1 MYSEQNYPGYEAL
14 ITYLTRSRNKSFLGF
29 LRRCR
34 DVIVATTSATSR
46 WVDLD
51 HTWAVRFISEAGKL
65 GDDLEEKVSPSPLFR
80 RPNFVVGKGLRIP
93 EEESVMCLPFG
104 ACRLSSDFSIL

>member
-65 GDDLEEKVSPSPLFR
+65 GDDLEEKVGSERER
-80 RPNFVVGKGLRIP
+80 RAKKLEDYWNEVIYECKLTTYFAFIY
-93 EEESVMCLPFG
+93 
-104 ACRLSSDFSIL
+104 